1 MFEFLRQPGFFGT
14 HATMGADLSQLMA
27 TLFTGLFIVGWVQAK
42 QHRGHPHHWLMLGGM
57 ITMVGFFTAYY
68 LFRQLGVLAFEGK
81 EGFGGSQALYDYVFI
96 PVLTIHIILVII
108 GLVMAVYMI
117 VLGFRSQQFIGG
129 SRVLSPSLLLTS
141 WKKVGLIFAA
151 LLTVVIVLFGTRVMS
166 AGFSMRKLEV
176 YLGFLSL
183 VAIVFAVEMGI
194 QRIWPDGG
202 QRHRA
207 LGRFTWPFYFVI
219 TVLAAVLVDRWS
231 RGWSAQGRKWPALA
245 CTLLLPASW
254 VIEGHQAHTQVD
266 RLIAHGNVFNASHAT
281 PGLQAMF
288 ARVRSSEYQA
298 LLPMPFFDLGSESF
312 SRPIRGNEVA
322 KGAMSISL
330 FTGLPIMGSDLSRVP
345 VPESKMI
352 TQVVSPR
359 FYPKALRDTLR
370 DPRPLLV
377 LRAPGDLTAC
387 ERDLLRVV
395 AECVGNAPP
404 EVDRTI
410 DGGGIGHCRLLAHH
424 ASPSRKWRISADTS
438 SGVSRRVPPEV
449 QATPYSVSRP

>member
-27 TLFTGLFIVGWVQAK
+27 TLFTGLFIIGWIQAK

-129 SRVLSPSLLLTS
+129 TRVLSTSLLQTS

-151 LLTVVIVLFGTRVMS
+151 LLTLVIVLFGTRVMS

-176 YLGFLSL
+176 YIGFLLL
-183 VAIVFAVEMGI
+183 VALVFAVEMGI

-207 LGRFTWPFYFVI
+207 LGRFTMIVYCILFLTGTFTYAMLYI
-219 TVLAAVLVDRWS
+219 LY
-231 RGWSAQGRKWPALA
+231 
-245 CTLLLPASW
+245 
-254 VIEGHQAHTQVD
+254 
-266 RLIAHGNVFNASHAT
+266 
-281 PGLQAMF
+281 PG
-288 ARVRSSEYQA
+288 
-298 LLPMPFFDLGSESF
+298 
-312 SRPIRGNEVA
+312 
-322 KGAMSISL
+322 K
-330 FTGLPIMGSDLSRVP
+330 
-345 VPESKMI
+345 
-352 TQVVSPR
+352 
-359 FYPKALRDTLR
+359 
-370 DPRPLLV
+370 
-377 LRAPGDLTAC
+377 
-387 ERDLLRVV
+387 
-395 AECVGNAPP
+395 
-404 EVDRTI
+404 
-410 DGGGIGHCRLLAHH
+410 IG
-424 ASPSRKWRISADTS
+424 
-438 SGVSRRVPPEV
+438 
-449 QATPYSVSRP
+449 

>member
-27 TLFTGLFIVGWVQAK
+27 TLFTGLFIVGWLQAK

-57 ITMVGFFTAYY
+57 VTMVGFFTAYY

-81 EGFGGSQALYDYVFI
+81 EGFGGSQVLYDYVFI

-129 SRVLSPSLLLTS
+129 SRVLSPSLLQTS

-207 LGRFTWPFYFVI
+207 LGRFTMIVYCILFLTGTFTYAMLYI
-219 TVLAAVLVDRWS
+219 LY
-231 RGWSAQGRKWPALA
+231 
-245 CTLLLPASW
+245 
-254 VIEGHQAHTQVD
+254 
-266 RLIAHGNVFNASHAT
+266 
-281 PGLQAMF
+281 PG
-288 ARVRSSEYQA
+288 
-298 LLPMPFFDLGSESF
+298 
-312 SRPIRGNEVA
+312 
-322 KGAMSISL
+322 K
-330 FTGLPIMGSDLSRVP
+330 
-345 VPESKMI
+345 
-352 TQVVSPR
+352 
-359 FYPKALRDTLR
+359 
-370 DPRPLLV
+370 
-377 LRAPGDLTAC
+377 
-387 ERDLLRVV
+387 
-395 AECVGNAPP
+395 
-404 EVDRTI
+404 
-410 DGGGIGHCRLLAHH
+410 IG
-424 ASPSRKWRISADTS
+424 
-438 SGVSRRVPPEV
+438 
-449 QATPYSVSRP
+449 